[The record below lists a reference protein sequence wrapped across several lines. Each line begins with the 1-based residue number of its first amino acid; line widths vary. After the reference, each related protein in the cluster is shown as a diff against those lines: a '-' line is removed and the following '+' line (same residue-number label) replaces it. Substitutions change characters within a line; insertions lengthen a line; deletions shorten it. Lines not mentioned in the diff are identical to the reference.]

1 MQPEPSMNL
10 VGSMEDRDGWSAE
23 TCSLSAALE
32 VVGRRA
38 TMLLLREAFYGAHRF
53 HQFVRRTGFAEPVA
67 ASRLRELVNAGLLER
82 RPYKEPGQ
90 RSRSEYYLTQKGSD
104 LFASVVALTRWGDKW
119 AQQDSGGPVILTHG
133 DCGAQIDVEVRCASG
148 HFVAA
153 HEVEADLRLGEAD
166 RPKRRND

>member
-1 MQPEPSMNL
+1 MSTINL

-23 TCSLSAALE
+23 TCSLAAALE

-53 HQFVRRTGFAEPVA
+53 HQFVSRTGFTEPVTA
-67 ASRLRELVNAGLLER
+67 VRLRDLVDAGLLEL

-104 LFASVVALTRWGDKW
+104 LFASIVALTRWGDKW
-119 AQQDSGGPVILTHG
+119 AQEDSGGPVILTHT
-133 DCGAQIDVEVRCASG
+133 DCGAQIDVEVRCANG
-148 HFVAA
+148 HVVTAG
-153 HEVEADLRLGEAD
+153 EVEADLRSSQAD
-166 RPKRRND
+166 EPEWPKA